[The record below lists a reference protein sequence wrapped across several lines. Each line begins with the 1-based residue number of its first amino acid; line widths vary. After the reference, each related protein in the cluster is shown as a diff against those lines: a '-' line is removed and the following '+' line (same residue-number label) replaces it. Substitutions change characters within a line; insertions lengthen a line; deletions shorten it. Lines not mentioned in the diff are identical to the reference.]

1 MKNRLAIAW
10 LILLSGGIAFIFYNR
25 SRYCTD
31 ERTSFARQALDGLQQ
46 GNYSL
51 IFSPLALKAYGCQ
64 LPECTR

>member
-1 MKNRLAIAW
+1 MKNRL
-10 LILLSGGIAFIFYNR
+10 L
-25 SRYCTD
+25 
-31 ERTSFARQALDGLQQ
+31 Q